1 MTATWLQPTVA
12 RKINR
17 EVVLLLGWR
26 PAILLQVAHPLVA
39 AGVADHSTF
48 STSQADRWARLERT
62 VKAMLAL
69 TFGTPADAQRA
80 ADGINAI
87 HDRVHGQLAS
97 PAGPFPAGA
106 AYSAHDPELLRWV
119 HCTLLAVLPR
129 TYELLVGP
137 LTPAELETYYA
148 EATRMGPALGLVDGY
163 LPGTP
168 PDLRRYL
175 DLMAAS
181 GELVVTPAARYV
193 ARELFDPPAPLLARP
208 ALALTRLI
216 GLGLLPPGL
225 RAAYGYRWTRAHQLA
240 FRLLARLIR
249 TGVLLTPA
257 RLRHWP
263 AARRLEQSSVPIQ
276 AGHGPLVDRAA
287 ASA

>member
-1 MTATWLQPTVA
+1 
-12 RKINR
+12 
-17 EVVLLLGWR
+17 
-26 PAILLQVAHPLVA
+26 
-39 AGVADHSTF
+39 
-48 STSQADRWARLERT
+48 
-62 VKAMLAL
+62 MLAL

-87 HDRVHGQLAS
+87 HDRVHGQLS
-97 PAGPFPAGA
+97 EPAGPFPAGT

-148 EATRMGPALGLVDGY
+148 EATRMGPALGLADGY

-168 PDLRRYL
+168 SDLRRYL

-193 ARELFDPPAPLLARP
+193 ARELFDPPAPLLAGP
-208 ALALTRLI
+208 ALAVTRLI

-225 RAAYGYRWTRAHQLA
+225 RAAYGYRWTPAHQLA
-240 FRLLARLIR
+240 FRLVARLVR

-263 AARRLEQSSVPIQ
+263 ASRPSRPSPTAVARGIAPV
-276 AGHGPLVDRAA
+276 RA
-287 ASA
+287 S